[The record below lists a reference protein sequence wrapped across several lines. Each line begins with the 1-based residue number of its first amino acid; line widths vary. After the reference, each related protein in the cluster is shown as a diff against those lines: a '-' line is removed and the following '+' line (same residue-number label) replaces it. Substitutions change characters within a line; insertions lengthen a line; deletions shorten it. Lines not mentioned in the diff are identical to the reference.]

1 MSLCEGVCVFVYV
14 CMHAC
19 MYVCVCMHACMCA
32 CVCVCVLGDG
42 GSVGGVSGRELGE
55 HSFAFTFFL
64 TMWPLVFN

>member
-1 MSLCEGVCVFVYV
+1 MSLSMYV
-14 CMHAC
+14 CMRAC
-19 MYVCVCMHACMCA
+19 MYVCACMHAC
-32 CVCVCVLGDG
+32 VRVCVLGDG